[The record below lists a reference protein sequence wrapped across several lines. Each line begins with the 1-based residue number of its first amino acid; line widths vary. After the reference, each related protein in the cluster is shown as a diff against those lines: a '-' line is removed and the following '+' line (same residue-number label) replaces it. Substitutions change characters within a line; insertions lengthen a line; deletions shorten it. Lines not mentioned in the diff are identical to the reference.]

1 LKAQFNHKNRI
12 TRILLN
18 DWASTDV
25 EVAGVLRELLEA
37 QSPRQP
43 RFLGKFSPD
52 VKALIKEFVGP
63 YVPPPKPAEILQKA
77 EGPKGVW
84 MRFIS
89 GLPNQGRVGRAAA
102 EAFAKG
108 GNTARVRILQW
119 LRGPRRGRLRSA
131 FYAHALSEGQFLA
144 LQRSAQ
150 MQILG
155 SPHIREHASR
165 SGLLRLLQAG
175 AELDETVLNR
185 LQTEAQACPTRDV
198 VIDDETVV
206 FR

>member
-1 LKAQFNHKNRI
+1 
-12 TRILLN
+12 
-18 DWASTDV
+18 
-25 EVAGVLRELLEA
+25 
-37 QSPRQP
+37 
-43 RFLGKFSPD
+43 
-52 VKALIKEFVGP
+52 
-63 YVPPPKPAEILQKA
+63 
-77 EGPKGVW
+77 
-84 MRFIS
+84 
-89 GLPNQGRVGRAAA
+89 
-102 EAFAKG
+102 
-108 GNTARVRILQW
+108 
-119 LRGPRRGRLRSA
+119 
-131 FYAHALSEGQFLA
+131 
-144 LQRSAQ
+144 